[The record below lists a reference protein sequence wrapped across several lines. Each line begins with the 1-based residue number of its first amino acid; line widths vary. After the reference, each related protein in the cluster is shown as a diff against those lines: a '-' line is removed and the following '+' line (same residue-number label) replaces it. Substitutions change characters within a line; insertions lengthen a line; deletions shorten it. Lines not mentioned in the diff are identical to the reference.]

1 MKITLIELNRLTPAQ
16 IINFYSNIPLTENT
30 LEIIGNFHYET
41 RLPIIALFPENITLP
56 ARALAHLPR
65 HVTTVKFSGEY
76 AYSSRTSVNYDSN
89 TNVRGER
96 YGTSR
101 KSYNREIGNLLTAYA
116 DYLPGWIKSLTLDF
130 QHNDTF
136 DDFFYG
142 SSVPECLKN
151 IFKCLRN
158 KPHIQ
163 YLGLGNSELYED
175 YRALSGF

>member
-1 MKITLIELNRLTPAQ
+1 MGLERTL
-16 IINFYSNIPLTENT
+16 

-41 RLPIIALFPENITLP
+41 LLPLALFPSNIILP
-56 ARALAHLPR
+56 IRALAHLPR
-65 HVTTVKFSGEY
+65 HITAVIFSGEY
-76 AYSSRTSVNYDSN
+76 SYSSRTSVNYDSN

-136 DDFFYG
+136 DDF
-142 SSVPECLKN
+142 L
-151 IFKCLRN
+151 
-158 KPHIQ
+158 
-163 YLGLGNSELYED
+163 
-175 YRALSGF
+175 ALSGF